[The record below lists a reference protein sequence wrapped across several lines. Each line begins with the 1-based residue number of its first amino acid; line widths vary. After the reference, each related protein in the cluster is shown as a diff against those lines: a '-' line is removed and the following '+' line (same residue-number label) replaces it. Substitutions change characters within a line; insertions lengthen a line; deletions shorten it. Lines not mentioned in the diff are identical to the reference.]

1 LGNRRKPLI
10 EGENRIASVP
20 HPEGGRKKLI
30 SCGHI

>member
-20 HPEGGRKKLI
+20 HPEDGRKKLI